1 MEAGILAALAFTFRR
16 PIPTPPPTRAAS
28 RQLPGGP
35 SFASRSCASRI
46 LMPKDIAN
54 PDQVL
59 NCAALSRIDMSGYT
73 SRTPGLYAR
82 LCHLC
87 ASGKPHSQGTIICE
101 DLS

>member
-1 MEAGILAALAFTFRR
+1 LAALAFTFRSSNSDPTAHTR
-16 PIPTPPPTRAAS
+16 GFSPTPRRPVVRLAILC
-28 RQLPGGP
+28 LPDT
-35 SFASRSCASRI
+35 I
-46 LMPKDIAN
+46 IMPKDIAN